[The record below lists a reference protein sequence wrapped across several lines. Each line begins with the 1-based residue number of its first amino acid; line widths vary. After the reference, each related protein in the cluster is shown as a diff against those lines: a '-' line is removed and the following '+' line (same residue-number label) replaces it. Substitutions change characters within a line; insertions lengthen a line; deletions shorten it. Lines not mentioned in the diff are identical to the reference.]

1 MKHVLVVEDDPHNVT
16 VLRKVLE
23 KRVGCRVTV
32 TESAEELLRIAAGG
46 TVDLVLMDVSLRNA
60 RHEGRSVSG
69 VDLCR
74 LLRQDS
80 RCASIPIV
88 LATAHAMRGD
98 AERLLAESGA
108 DSYVSKP
115 IVDHAAFARHIR
127 GMLEEAA

>member
-80 RCASIPIV
+80 PSIPIV

-115 IVDHAAFARHIR
+115 IVDHAAFARLIR

>member
-1 MKHVLVVEDDPHNVT
+1 VKHVLVVEDDPHNVT

-80 RCASIPIV
+80 PSIPIV

>member
-80 RCASIPIV
+80 PSIPIV

>member
-1 MKHVLVVEDDPHNVT
+1 VLVVEDDPHNVT

-32 TESAEELLRIAAGG
+32 TESAAELLRIAAGG

-69 VDLCR
+69 VSLCR

-115 IVDHAAFARHIR
+115 IVDPAASARHIR

>member
-1 MKHVLVVEDDPHNVT
+1 VKHVLVVEDDPHNVT

-74 LLRQDS
+74 LLRRDS
-80 RCASIPIV
+80 PSIPIV